1 MSRRSKTSDTL
12 RNLWFRHDVQLQ
24 GEEIRTMRGT
34 TFKPGETVKASINM
48 ESHRALNQHG
58 EEVLAAGTIN
68 WDVDGP
74 LPEPGDVLTLP
85 DDFGAKPQ
93 RKVVSARRAYSG
105 TGLTPDH
112 VEVTI
117 V

>member
-1 MSRRSKTSDTL
+1 MTRSVTS
-12 RNLWFRHDVQLQ
+12 
-24 GEEIRTMRGT
+24 GSGMRCNS
-34 TFKPGETVKASINM
+34 KAKKS
-48 ESHRALNQHG
+48 EPC
-58 EEVLAAGTIN
+58 
-68 WDVDGP
+68 GP

>member
-1 MSRRSKTSDTL
+1 MGRNNKMSDTL
-12 RNLWFRHDVQLQ
+12 RDLWFRHEVQLQ
-24 GEEIRTMRGT
+24 GEAIRTMRGT

-48 ESHRALNQHG
+48 ENRRTLNQHG
-58 EEVLAAGTIN
+58 EEIVAAGTIN
-68 WDVDGP
+68 WDIDGP
-74 LPEPGDVLTLP
+74 LPKPGDVLTLP
-85 DDFGAKPQ
+85 DDFGAKAQ
-93 RKVVSARRAYSG
+93 REVVSARRAYTG